1 MLVCSTPSLTPQR
14 SCQLSSPSKTEESW
28 ISRMAEAS
36 TMFLTM
42 KRLMA
47 LSLGT
52 ITPEASQRTR
62 RTCSSS
68 PPHRQLLLLLSPA
81 AKPPAALIA
90 DSPGPCHACCVLLQE
105 QTMGSAEQREKR
117 PGRHH
122 QGWSSVCDRCAARQA
137 VWTPETP
144 ALTVPATQQEQ
155 REGQHRVCCGTA
167 KMGRKNCAHLRFF
180 VIFAF
185 YGAGQVLPST
195 KRPSQSA
202 AGPKIPLGCK
212 NLARVRGV
220 GSFFGGYSET

>member
-1 MLVCSTPSLTPQR
+1 
-14 SCQLSSPSKTEESW
+14 
-28 ISRMAEAS
+28 
-36 TMFLTM
+36 MFLTM

-81 AKPPAALIA
+81 AAAKPPAALIA

-105 QTMGSAEQREKR
+105 QTMGSAEPSEKR
-117 PGRHH
+117 GQDATIR
-122 QGWSSVCDRCAARQA
+122 WSCVCDRSAACQA
-137 VWTPETP
+137 VWEPQKP
-144 ALTVPATQQEQ
+144 PLTVPATQQEQ
-155 REGQHRVCCGTA
+155 REGQHRVCG
-167 KMGRKNCAHLRFF
+167 GHSQDVQKNCAHLRFF

-195 KRPSQSA
+195 KRPNQSA
-202 AGPKIPLGCK
+202 VGPKSPLGCK

-220 GSFFGGYSET
+220 GTFSAGYGARKNIRVAFMFGCGAGRANSKQA